1 MNKLY
6 FLFFVVIGL
15 SSCRKEATR
24 WNSDWSAPLLNDTLT
39 LMNWVNDS
47 TLNVD
52 NSGYYDVNLQRELF
66 RFDLNSIVGIPDTT
80 LQNNFSIPSSINIPP
95 GYSFVNQTEER
106 DLQLNPVE
114 LTKIHLKKGQISILL
129 KNPYPTKVIC
139 SIQLPGLTK
148 NGVVVS
154 STIEVPAGSLINPT
168 SGTKI
173 IDLAGSQM
181 DLTGLSGGSNNK
193 LLSNITVTSDPN
205 GPSFTSTI
213 AYVTQVYATIK
224 NVELEYAKGFF
235 GQQTIVDTVEAD
247 VELLKKWIDGTIDL
261 PSLNLNLKL
270 INGIKAMG
278 RINLKEL
285 TTTKSN
291 GTTTTL
297 TSSQINIPQNVNSA
311 AGSWSSLI
319 PSETNFIFQ
328 TNNSNLQDFLENA
341 GSKIKLVYEF
351 VLNPLGNISGSWN
364 EFFPNSVVKLD
375 LTLTMPLGFALDNF
389 TITDTF
395 KLDLT
400 NYQKQLDQ
408 ARTGEMI
415 IDLKNSFPIEGG
427 LMLKFIDEY
436 NQTLVALSEFKT
448 IKSCLFGS
456 TSSSSGTQIQETQI
470 VWQFTEEDFKK
481 LSSTKNII
489 VIGKFNTP
497 DPATMM
503 NSSVWLSE
511 KCFLGCKLR
520 LNLNYES
527 KYE

>member
-1 MNKLY
+1 MNKFY
-6 FLFFVVIGL
+6 FLFLVVIAL
-15 SSCRKEATR
+15 ASCRKESTR
-24 WNSDWSAPLLNDTLT
+24 WNSDWSAPVLNDTLT

-47 TLNVD
+47 TLNVN

-80 LQNNFSIPSSINIPP
+80 LQNNFSIPSSINVPP

-106 DLQLNPVE
+106 DLQLDPVE
-114 LTKIHLKKGQISILL
+114 LTKIHLKKGQIAILL
-129 KNPYPTKVIC
+129 RNPYPTKVIC
-139 SIQLPGLTK
+139 SILLPGVKK
-148 NGVVVS
+148 NGIAISATMVVA
-154 STIEVPAGSLINPT
+154 AGSLLNPT

-173 IDLAGSQM
+173 VDLAGSQM

-193 LLSNITVTSDPN
+193 LLSKITVTSDPN
-205 GPSFTSTI
+205 GPSVTSTSS
-213 AYVTQVYATIK
+213 YVTQVYATIQ

-235 GQQTIVDTVEAD
+235 GQQTIADTVETD
-247 VELLKKWIDGTIDL
+247 VEILKKWIDGTIDL

-270 INGIKAMG
+270 TNGIKAMG
-278 RINLKEL
+278 RINLKEMI
-285 TTTKSN
+285 TTKSN
-291 GTTTTL
+291 GSSTVL
-297 TSSQINIPQNVNSA
+297 TSSQMNIPQNVNSA
-311 AGSWSSLI
+311 SGSWSNLI
-319 PSETNFIFQ
+319 PSETNFTFQ
-328 TNNSNLQDFLENA
+328 TNNSNIQDFLENA
-341 GSKIKLVYEF
+341 GPKIKLVYEF
-351 VLNPLGNISGSWN
+351 ALNPMGNISGSWN
-364 EFFPNSVVKLD
+364 EIFPNSAVKLD
-375 LTLTMPLGFALDNF
+375 LNLTMPLGFALDKF
-389 TITDTF
+389 TVTDTF
-395 KLDLT
+395 KLDFA

-408 ARTGEMI
+408 ARSGEMI
-415 IDLKNSFPIEGG
+415 IDLKNAFPIEGG

-436 NQTLVALSEFKT
+436 EQTLVALSEFKT